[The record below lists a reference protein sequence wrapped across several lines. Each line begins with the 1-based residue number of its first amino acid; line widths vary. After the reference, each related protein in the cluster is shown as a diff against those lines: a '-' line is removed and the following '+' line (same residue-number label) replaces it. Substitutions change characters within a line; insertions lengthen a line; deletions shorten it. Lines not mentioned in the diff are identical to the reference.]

1 MSKTGKPSFIRG
13 NAISLENCALRK
25 MNNIKFLY
33 AVLRCPNCNSTKLIS
48 TFNHD
53 ELICEG
59 CKVNYPVSCE
69 RPVLL
74 KPSNDVFNLDHY
86 KNTKKN
92 VGKAAAKNNFS
103 RFIPTTS
110 VNLSVDRILLVL
122 NKMLAARTAAV
133 VLVVGG
139 GQQREWLDK
148 RLGLSDAVNVIYTDI
163 DVNADV
169 DIFCDGHDLPFID
182 NVFDAV
188 VTTAVLEHVLYP
200 ERVVAEIHR
209 VLKVGGFIYSEIPFM
224 QQVHEGAYDFTRY
237 TLSGHRR
244 LLNGFTEMESGM
256 VAGPGTVMVWS
267 IENFVLAFFSRP
279 VLRLGAKVLVR
290 LLFFW
295 VKYFDYL
302 LKNSPEAMD
311 GSSCTFFFGSKSEQR
326 VPDAEIISGYVGAK
340 HLSHT

>member
-1 MSKTGKPSFIRG
+1 
-13 NAISLENCALRK
+13 

-33 AVLRCPNCNSTKLIS
+33 TALRCPNCNSTKLIPK
-48 TFNHD
+48 FNPE
-53 ELICEG
+53 ELICEV
-59 CKVNYPVSCE
+59 CEINYPVSFG

-74 KPSNDVFNLDHY
+74 KPANDVFNLDNY
-86 KNTKKN
+86 RNAK
-92 VGKAAAKNNFS
+92 GKAAENQARRIS
-103 RFIPTTS
+103 RFIPTSS
-110 VNLSVDRILLVL
+110 VNLSVDHILTRL
-122 NKMLAARTAAV
+122 NKLLASHKSAI

-139 GQQREWLDK
+139 GRQRQWLDK
-148 RLGLSDAVNVIYTDI
+148 CLGVSDALKIIYTDI

-169 DIFCDGHDLPFID
+169 DIFCDGHDLPFMD
-182 NVFDAV
+182 NIFDAV

-209 VLKVGGFIYSEIPFM
+209 VLKVGGLLYSEIPFM

-244 LLNGFTEMESGM
+244 LLNGFAEIESGM

-279 VLRLGAKVLVR
+279 VLRVGAKALVR

-295 VKYFDYL
+295 LKYFDYL

-311 GSSCTFFFGSKSEQR
+311 GASCTFFFGNKSER
-326 VPDAEIISGYVGAK
+326 MVPDAEIIAGYVGAK